1 MTFSVLTDKQ
11 IGALLSS
18 LAEHEQYVLLD
29 TSMPDRLNSRSLLFT
44 RPLRLLQHH
53 QGQSRAQFLEDAS
66 GWLDRGYYL
75 AGWIGYEFLHDE
87 LSLPLAAAD
96 GLLAELGVYP
106 PPAVFDHSAPG
117 GGFEPPVVLDAAPE
131 DEAQNGYRLDNLK
144 PAIDEQQYCLAV
156 RDILEYIAAG
166 DTYQVNYTFK
176 MHFDF
181 EGSVTSLYRNLRR
194 SQPVPYGC
202 CIKNGE
208 RYTLSFSPELFF
220 KMEPDRIIAKPMKG
234 TAARGRN
241 VVEDKRNA
249 HFLKNDVKNRS
260 ENVMI
265 VDLLRNDLSR
275 LVDATGGGTVDVE
288 SLFDVERYRTVLQMT
303 STVVAK
309 RLQDY
314 RVTPAQILQAI
325 FPCGSVTGAPKIR
338 TMEIIEELEKQPRGV
353 YTGAIGYFSPDGAAQ
368 FNVPI
373 RTLVVNGSSGEM
385 GIGSGIVADS
395 SAENEWRECLLKARF
410 LSHPPPPF
418 QLFET
423 MLYHPRT
430 GYLLLYDH
438 LQRLQESAE
447 YFGFCIDGQ
456 LIAAELNRRSRRFE
470 ENSCMRVRLVL
481 ESDGRF
487 DLEAT
492 PCPEPR
498 VLSLPEQADL
508 YEPRAAEEMIDFAV
522 ERTMSSS
529 HWLFHKTTRREQ
541 YDRLHRQ
548 AKAQGLFDV
557 VFLNERQEVTE
568 GCISNLVVNLDGRY
582 YTPPQESGLLAGT
595 MRRQL
600 LQQNKTVQ
608 VKERLLYREDLE
620 RAQAI
625 FLCNSVRGIVRVRLR
640 GKRGA

>member
-11 IGALLSS
+11 IGALLAS
-18 LAEHEQYVLLD
+18 LAEHEQYVFLD
-29 TSMPDRLNSRSLLFT
+29 TSMPDRLNNRSLLFT
-44 RPLRLLQHH
+44 RPLSLLQHR
-53 QGQSRAQFLEDAS
+53 QGQNRADFLEEAA

-87 LSLPLAAAD
+87 LSLRLAAAE

-106 PPAVFDHSAPG
+106 PPALFDHSAPG
-117 GGFEPPVVLDAAPE
+117 AGFEPPVVVGTLGEDAA
-131 DEAQNGYRLDNLK
+131 QNAYRLDNLQ
-144 PAIDEQQYCLAV
+144 PAIEQQQYCRAV

-181 EGSVTSLYRNLRR
+181 EGSVVSLYRNLRR

-220 KMEPDRIIAKPMKG
+220 KMEPDRIIARPMKG

-241 VVEDKRNA
+241 TIEDKRSA

-275 LVDATGGGTVDVE
+275 LVDGTGGGTVDVD

-303 STVVAK
+303 STVVA
-309 RLQDY
+309 RRRQNS

-338 TMEIIEELEKQPRGV
+338 TMEIIDELESQPRGV
-353 YTGAIGYFSPDGAAQ
+353 YTGAVGYFSPDGAAQ

-373 RTLVVNGSSGEM
+373 RTLVVDGKRGEM

-395 SAENEWRECLLKARF
+395 SPEDEWRECLLKARF

-423 MLYHPRT
+423 MLYHPRS

-438 LQRLQESAE
+438 LQRLEESAQ
-447 YFGFCIDGQ
+447 YFGF
-456 LIAAELNRRSRRFE
+456 LINRQRIADELNRRSHCFE
-470 ENSCMRVRLVL
+470 DNSCMRVRLVL

-487 DLEAT
+487 TLEAT

-498 VLSLPEQADL
+498 ALSLAEQPDL
-508 YEPRAAEEMIDFAV
+508 DESQSAGEMIDFAD
-522 ERTMSSS
+522 EQTMSSS
-529 HWLFHKTTRREQ
+529 RWLFHKTTRREQ
-541 YDRLHRQ
+541 YDRFYRK
-548 AKAQGLFDV
+548 AAAQGLFD
-557 VFLNERQEVTE
+557 FIFCNERGEVTE
-568 GCISNLVVNLDGRY
+568 GCISNLVVRLAGRY
-582 YTPPQESGLLAGT
+582 FTPPQESGLLAGA

-600 LQQNKTVQ
+600 LQPNNAVQ
-608 VKERLLYREDLE
+608 VKEKVLYREDLE
-620 RAQAI
+620 RAEAI

-640 GKRGA
+640 G